1 MELQW
6 EPPLQTQVCE
16 HPLEAARFERVLE
29 TSGAA
34 ALLVE
39 IWHWGRAF
47 RPCSLAPLPALFL
60 CILAVWQVLFLSLPA
75 MVDWRPRTPDPGPG
89 WPPTPCVA
97 EPSDPLAS
105 TCPGGHHTHFYVFM
119 WYWALNPGPHALEA
133 NTLQTWLPLY
143 PSLRLFKMCFMYVCV
158 CTHVSAVPAETKREH
173 RILQSYK
180 LL

>member
-1 MELQW
+1 MAL
-6 EPPLQTQVCE
+6 
-16 HPLEAARFERVLE
+16 
-29 TSGAA
+29 GA
-34 ALLVE
+34 
-39 IWHWGRAF
+39 GF
-47 RPCSLAPLPALFL
+47 PAL
-60 CILAVWQVLFLSLPA
+60 Q
-75 MVDWRPRTPDPGPG
+75 PGPTSCSFSLHPG
-89 WPPTPCVA
+89 CLAGFCSFPYRPWWTVGPEPPTPELGGLQLPVLPNLEGTA
-97 EPSDPLAS
+97 DPLAS